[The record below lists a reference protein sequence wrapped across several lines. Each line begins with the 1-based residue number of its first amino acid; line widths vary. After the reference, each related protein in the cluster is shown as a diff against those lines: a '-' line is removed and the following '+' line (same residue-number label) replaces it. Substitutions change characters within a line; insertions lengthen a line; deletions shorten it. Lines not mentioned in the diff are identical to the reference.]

1 MGKSGGG
8 VRSLP
13 TNLSH
18 TRFLS
23 ICAGVVLFFSVALT
37 GDAAEKAPQPLN
49 VKSLT
54 MGLVFPNPREPV
66 PEPLREFVGYVARK
80 LSSTPAI
87 AGTVIVAPT
96 ASHMVKLLEEKRV
109 DFYMESP
116 YPTYLINRQGAGIL
130 LLRRW
135 KGRMGEYRSIL
146 FTNKESGISR
156 VEELSG
162 KMIAFEDAG
171 STSGYFMPKLLL
183 LNKRLTLTEKAGL
196 AAKVAAKE
204 IGYIFAGSDKN
215 ILNLV
220 LAKKVAAGAFSN
232 DDYAGVGEKEKA
244 AISILAETTSMP
256 RHLVSIRKD
265 LPQPVAKRLKEILLA
280 MHEDAEGRAIL
291 QRTDNTT
298 KFDLLPG
305 GEESMRKKLVE
316 LFRPRGKK

>member
-1 MGKSGGG
+1 MKTEP
-8 VRSLP
+8 RY
-13 TNLSH
+13 
-18 TRFLS
+18 FLS
-23 ICAGVVLFFSVALT
+23 ICAGVVLFLSIALT
-37 GDAAEKAPQPLN
+37 GNAAEKAPQPLN

-54 MGLVFPNPREPV
+54 MGLVFQNPSEPV
-66 PEPLREFVGYVARK
+66 PEPLREFVTYVARK

-87 AGTVIVAPT
+87 AGTVVVAPT

-116 YPTYLINRQGAGIL
+116 HATYLINRLGSAIL

-135 KGRMGEYRSIL
+135 KGGIAEYRSIV
-146 FTNKESGISR
+146 FTNKESDISR
-156 VEELSG
+156 VEELRG
-162 KMIAFEDAG
+162 KIIAFEDAG

-183 LNKRLTLTEKAGL
+183 LNKRLTLTEKPGL
-196 AAKVAAKE
+196 DAKVSAKE
-204 IGYIFAGSDKN
+204 IAYIFAGSDKN
-215 ILNLV
+215 ILNFV

-232 DDYAGVGEKEKA
+232 DDYAAVGEKEKT
-244 AISILAETTSMP
+244 AISILAKTANLP

-265 LPQPVAKRLKEILLA
+265 LPTPLAKRLKEILLT

>member
-1 MGKSGGG
+1 MKTES
-8 VRSLP
+8 RYI
-13 TNLSH
+13 
-18 TRFLS
+18 LS
-23 ICAGVVLFFSVALT
+23 ICAGVVLFLSIALA
-37 GDAAEKAPQPLN
+37 GNGAEKAPQPLN
-49 VKSLT
+49 VKYLT
-54 MGLVFPNPREPV
+54 MGLVFQNPREPV

-87 AGTVIVAPT
+87 SGTVVVAPT
-96 ASHMVKLLEEKRV
+96 ASQLVKLLDEKRV

-116 YPTYLINRQGAGIL
+116 YPTYLINRQGAGTL

-135 KGRMGEYRSIL
+135 KGGMSEYRSVI

-156 VEELSG
+156 VEELRG
-162 KMIAFEDAG
+162 GMIAFEDVG
-171 STSGYFMPKLLL
+171 STSGYFMPKLLM
-183 LNKRLTLTEKAGL
+183 LNKRLTLTEKPGL
-196 AAKVAAKE
+196 DAKVTTKE
-204 IGYIFAGSDKN
+204 VGYIFAGSDKN
-215 ILNLV
+215 ILNFV
-220 LAKKVAAGAFSN
+220 LARKVAAGAFSN
-232 DDYAGVGEKEKA
+232 DDYAGIVEKEKS
-244 AISILAETTSMP
+244 AISILAESASMP

-316 LFRPRGKK
+316 LFRPHGKK

>member
-1 MGKSGGG
+1 MKKESRCILF
-8 VRSLP
+8 VC
-13 TNLSH
+13 T
-18 TRFLS
+18 
-23 ICAGVVLFFSVALT
+23 GVVFILALALT
-37 GDAAEKAPQPLN
+37 GKAAEKAPQPLN

-54 MGLVFPNPREPV
+54 MGLVFQNPREPV
-66 PEPLREFVGYVARK
+66 PDPLREFVGYVARK
-80 LSSTPAI
+80 LSSTPDI
-87 AGTVIVAPT
+87 KGTVAVAPT
-96 ASHMVKLLEEKRV
+96 ASQLVKLLDEKRV
-109 DFYMESP
+109 DFFMESP
-116 YPTYLINRQGAGIL
+116 YPTYLINRQGAAVL

-135 KGRMGEYRSIL
+135 KGGLGEYRSLI

-156 VEELSG
+156 VEELRG
-162 KMIAFEDAG
+162 KMIAFEEAG

-183 LNKRLTLTEKAGL
+183 LNKRLTLTEKPGL
-196 AAKVAAKE
+196 DAKVAAKE

-232 DDYAGVGEKEKA
+232 DDYAAVGEKEKS
-244 AISILAETTSMP
+244 AISILAETASMP

-265 LPQPVAKRLKEILLA
+265 MPAPVAKRLKEVLLA
-280 MHEDAEGRAIL
+280 MHEDTEGRAIL

-316 LFRPRGKK
+316 LFRPYGKK

>member
-1 MGKSGGG
+1 MKTEL
-8 VRSLP
+8 RYL
-13 TNLSH
+13 
-18 TRFLS
+18 LS
-23 ICAGVVLFFSVALT
+23 ICAGVVLFLSVART
-37 GDAAEKAPQPLN
+37 GAAEKAPQPLN

-54 MGLVFPNPREPV
+54 MGLVFQNPREPV

-80 LSSTPAI
+80 LSATPAI
-87 AGTVIVAPT
+87 TGTVVVAPT
-96 ASHMVKLLEEKRV
+96 ASQLVKLLEEKRV

-116 YPTYLINRQGAGIL
+116 YPTYLINRQGAGTL

-135 KGRMGEYRSIL
+135 KGGMGEYRSVI

-156 VEELSG
+156 VDDLRG

-183 LNKRLTLTEKAGL
+183 LNKRLTLTEKPGL
-196 AAKVAAKE
+196 DAKIAAKE
-204 IGYIFAGSDKN
+204 IGYIFVGSDKN

-220 LAKKVAAGAFSN
+220 LAKKAAAGAFSN
-232 DDYAGVGEKEKA
+232 DDYAAVGEKERS
-244 AISILAETTSMP
+244 AISILAETASMP
-256 RHLVSIRKD
+256 RHLVSVRKD
-265 LPQPVAKRLKEILLA
+265 LPAPVAKRLREILLA

-305 GEESMRKKLVE
+305 GEESMRKQLVE
-316 LFRPRGKK
+316 LFRPYGKK